1 MSKIKGL
8 YGITSNDTENIE
20 AQVEAAL
27 VGGAKVI
34 QFRNKSS
41 NTEDSVQLGKKIA
54 ELCRKFGSTFIVND
68 NVELVLALDADGIH
82 LGKND
87 TTIEIAREKIGNKII
102 GVSCY
107 NNLNLAIDAEKR
119 GANYVAFGRFF
130 PSLTKPNAVEA
141 DVKLL
146 KNARQQLSIPIV
158 AIGGITLDNAA
169 ILIRAGVDSIAVI
182 NGLFNQTH
190 IKDTAQKFSHLF

>member
-1 MSKIKGL
+1 VSKIKGL